1 MRIFIGRTG
10 AEAPI
15 LWPPDAKSQLTGKD
29 PDAGKD
35 WGQEEKGTREN
46 EMVRWHHQLNEHEF
60 EQTPGDSE
68 RQGGMVCHSP
78 WGCRVGNNL
87 VTEQQQK
94 KITNTK

>member
-1 MRIFIGRTG
+1 M
-10 AEAPI
+10 AE
-15 LWPPDAKSQLTGKD
+15 D
-29 PDAGKD
+29 
-35 WGQEEKGTREN
+35 
-46 EMVRWHHQLNEHEF
+46 EMVKWHRRLNEHEF

-68 RQGGMVCHSP
+68 RQDGMVCPSP